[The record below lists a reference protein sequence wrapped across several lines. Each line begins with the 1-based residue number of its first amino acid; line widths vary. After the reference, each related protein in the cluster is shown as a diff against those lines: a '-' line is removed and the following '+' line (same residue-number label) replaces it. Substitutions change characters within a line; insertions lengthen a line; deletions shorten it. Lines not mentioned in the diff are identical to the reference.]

1 MRILILILATMLM
14 GTGAAQ
20 AGSGSAGA
28 TGALIGAGVGAMIGH
43 NKGNAAKG
51 AVIGAVGGYVL
62 GSAVGAAH
70 NQERREH
77 DEGNKRSNVVVVHDR
92 NGSYANSQNG
102 KKGHAQINKR
112 RGISRCHEAQE
123 FYDKAFR
130 VESVAK
136 QVYLLEKAAWYCPE
150 DARVHND
157 LGVSYYNLGG
167 KLNKKR
173 ARDQFQMALYLR
185 PNYKAAKKNLRKV
198 KH

>member
-1 MRILILILATMLM
+1 MRTLILIFTVMLM
-14 GTGAAQ
+14 SSGIAQ
-20 AGSGSAGA
+20 ADSGSAGA
-28 TGALIGAGVGAMIGH
+28 KGALIGAGVGAMIGH
-43 NKGNAAKG
+43 NKGNAGKG
-51 AVIGAVGGYVL
+51 AVIGAIGGYVL

-77 DEGNKRSNVVVVHDR
+77 NGNSRNVVVVHER
-92 NGSYANSQNG
+92 NGSYANSQ
-102 KKGHAQINKR
+102 KGHAQIKKR
-112 RGISRCHEAQE
+112 RGGNRCHEAQE
-123 FYDKAFR
+123 FYNNAFR

-136 QVYLLEKAAWYCPE
+136 QVYLLEKAAWFCPQ

-173 ARDQFQMALYLR
+173 ARDQFKMALYMR
-185 PNYKAAKKNLRKV
+185 PNYKAAKKNLRKL